1 MAGAQGR
8 AEQAEA
14 TLAQQKELVEGQ
26 MEKDNAMVTRVEA
39 LERENAELRAGV
51 GRSAAEVDSLKVS
64 LSETSG
70 KMEQRD
76 TEISGLQRALEEQKE
91 GFEKEGAQLTKT
103 VEDLGTQLSQ
113 QCAERDQL
121 LEEKEG
127 LEGRVGVGEQVGGR
141 VGVVM
146 LWEERV
152 GVVMLWEERE
162 GVVRG
167 VPLGPQ
173 VLQCSQELEEL
184 RRHIEELRQ
193 DKEALG
199 GEVCGWAS
207 TRCTLC
213 TLLGA

>member
-14 TLAQQKELVEGQ
+14 ALAQHKEMVEGQ
-26 MEKDNAMVTRVEA
+26 MEKDSAMVTRVEA
-39 LERENAELRAGV
+39 LERENVELKAGV

-76 TEISGLQRALEEQKE
+76 AEISGLQRALEEQKE

-146 LWEERV
+146 LWEER
-152 GVVMLWEERE
+152 E

-199 GEVCGWAS
+199 GEVCSWAS
-207 TRCTLC
+207 TRCTLH